1 MPGTGP
7 VAGDIGA
14 KDQKTHAVTD
24 LRPSEETQ
32 GTRKARV
39 SSGSLVGFG
48 GDEVRG
54 TGHSGGAAGYFLR
67 DGKEALVRRPFSP
80 REGTGTGARKR
91 APVKLEKNQQ
101 KVMPWKPGDKN
112 QDGRSDLPGD
122 EVEALIAGS
131 PQW

>member
-7 VAGDIGA
+7 VAGDTGV

-24 LRPSEETQ
+24 LQRSEETQ

-39 SSGSLVGFG
+39 SSGSLVGSG

-54 TGHSGGAAGYFLR
+54 TGHSGGAPGRFLR
-67 DGKEALVRRPFSP
+67 DGREALVRRPFSP

-91 APVKLEKNQQ
+91 VPVK
-101 KVMPWKPGDKN
+101 
-112 QDGRSDLPGD
+112 
-122 EVEALIAGS
+122 
-131 PQW
+131 